1 MGLSGITFTRV
12 LWNRVKFASKKDVGK
27 HLYYVT
33 DYNIC
38 SRVSVLTSVRLISIN
53 VLDIYMYVIHHKH

>member
-12 LWNRVKFASKKDVGK
+12 LWNRVKFASKKDLGK
-27 HLYYVT
+27 PLYYVT

-38 SRVSVLTSVRLISIN
+38 SRVSVLTNVRLISIN
-53 VLDIYMYVIHHKH
+53 VHDTYICT